1 MKINRYLL
9 LVLLVGLLS
18 TVSQANV
25 TDEEEIR
32 FYDVEVI
39 IFKNDRG
46 PKSQEYILPVSSPRM
61 DEEFLDLSSP
71 LSIEAAAEK
80 SFDIIPDAELR
91 LTQTVIDIVK
101 SKRFSLLAHT
111 GWRQPGLDKDR
122 AMSVWIK
129 GGRLYGDE
137 YISIDNQIDLELVV
151 EKEILDAEDAAI
163 STEPDQLS
171 QDLNPAT
178 ESTSETFALDQ
189 SAIDL
194 MEAEQ
199 VELDDAAVDTPSGLY
214 ELEGKITI
222 VLARYLHTYA
232 DLVLRKP
239 RLSIEDPALE
249 HVDIS
254 QLAEDIQS
262 DTRILNNHS
271 LKERRRMRSNKLHY
285 LDSPEFSMLIL
296 ITRYEAPDE
305 EPLDPLLEEVYLDP
319 APEEATQQ

>member
-1 MKINRYLL
+1 MNIKRYLL
-9 LVLLVGLLS
+9 PLLLSGLLS
-18 TVSQANV
+18 TSSQVAVS
-25 TDEEEIR
+25 DEHEIR

-61 DEEFLDLSSP
+61 DDEMLDLSSV
-71 LSIEAAAEK
+71 LSIEAAREK
-80 SFDIIPDAELR
+80 SWEIIPQAKLKLSQE
-91 LTQTVIDIVK
+91 VISIVN
-101 SKRFSLLAHT
+101 SQRFSLLAHA
-111 GWRQPGLDKDR
+111 GWRQPGLDKDQ

-137 YISIDNQIDLELVV
+137 YISIDNQIDFELMI
-151 EKEILDAEDAAI
+151 ENELLAAE
-163 STEPDQLS
+163 
-171 QDLNPAT
+171 AT
-178 ESTSETFALDQ
+178 AEAGELDQ

-199 VELDDAAVDTPSGLY
+199 AELGDTATDTASGLY

-222 VLARYLHTYA
+222 VLARYLHTFA

-239 RLSIEDPALE
+239 RLLIEDPALE
-249 HVDIS
+249 HIDIN

-296 ITRYEAPDE
+296 ITPYDAPD
-305 EPLDPLLEEVYLDP
+305 EPLDPLLEEVYLSEP
-319 APEEATQQ
+319 VPEEEAQQ